1 METIPAYWL
10 TWKLNVLL
18 KCSRK
23 MKKMYQKSVHRNG
36 KNPLP
41 SENVT
46 KTVQGL
52 LKCGQFLQREMN
64 QVCQRFDLKQQQFTV
79 LNEIIWNGPIS
90 QKELVEALLFEKSN
104 VSKIVKILIE
114 KKWIRV
120 AVDTHD
126 RRLTLL
132 TETPK
137 GFSVWE
143 ECMQA
148 FNQSSSELI
157 SILSEHEQLN
167 AIRFLKKLEKAFK
180 RK

>member
-1 METIPAYWL
+1 
-10 TWKLNVLL
+10 
-18 KCSRK
+18 
-23 MKKMYQKSVHRNG
+23 MYQKPARRNG
-36 KNPLP
+36 KNPLL
-41 SENVT
+41 SENLANI
-46 KTVQGL
+46 VQGL

-64 QVCQRFDLKQQQFTV
+64 QVCQRFELKQQQFIV
-79 LNEIIWNGPIS
+79 LNEIVWNGPIS

-104 VSKIVKILIE
+104 VSKIVKILLE

-137 GFSVWE
+137 GFTVWE

-157 SILSEHEQLN
+157 SNLSEHEQVK

>member
-1 METIPAYWL
+1 
-10 TWKLNVLL
+10 V
-18 KCSRK
+18 
-23 MKKMYQKSVHRNG
+23 KSVQGGGGFSSGHRWG
-36 KNPLP
+36 ILGGR
-41 SENVT
+41 
-46 KTVQGL
+46 QG
-52 LKCGQFLQREMN
+52 
-64 QVCQRFDLKQQQFTV
+64 
-79 LNEIIWNGPIS
+79 
-90 QKELVEALLFEKSN
+90 
-104 VSKIVKILIE
+104 LIE

-157 SILSEHEQLN
+157 SILSEHEQVN